1 MTYEEFEWKLLKLVY
16 EDGVDRLQ
24 PAFIAY
30 ALGLPH
36 ETVSSYLEHATQ
48 NGLLEMEVTDDGRI
62 EYVVPGH
69 EGVEAMPDPVWKEVQ
84 AEQQCADSD
93 APAEQ
98 LEQRAMVQSD
108 RREAPSSG
116 ASASTAMARVVEARG
131 PEDGA
136 SGGAQNLPARLPE
149 DAGTKGDHSKAL
161 AKVVKRR
168 GEQEDNSHNKLKRF
182 PTTLRKHIEARFGG
196 EDGSVDQVGM
206 STAVVARDAT
216 VSDADPVTVTGE
228 LVRADESGSSSKV
241 PVRIETNDET
251 FCDPSQTI
259 FMRQMTVRGVE
270 SEAAL
275 REHVEKLF
283 GSFGYRAVYEGDE
296 RMRFERGS
304 VTFILAL
311 VPLFVL
317 VLPLFVY
324 LFLYC
329 MGRSTIHQEPL
340 ELDVQMRKSGDD
352 PDAYE
357 LDLTFIGMHGVVLGA
372 ADQRVL
378 NQEVDT
384 LEDELQW
391 NLSTS

>member
-16 EDGVDRLQ
+16 EDGVERLQ

-48 NGLLEMEVTDDGRI
+48 NGLLEMDVTDDGRI

-69 EGVEAMPDPVWKEVQ
+69 ETGDSMPDPIWKKVNG
-84 AEQQCADSD
+84 
-93 APAEQ
+93 
-98 LEQRAMVQSD
+98 
-108 RREAPSSG
+108 REANGESAGERRQAQQQLQRRDAAPSVERRTG
-116 ASASTAMARVVEARG
+116 ESTALARVERSNG
-131 PEDGA
+131 SEDGA
-136 SGGAQNLPARLPE
+136 AGGTKNVPATLPD
-149 DAGTKGDHSKAL
+149 DAGKRGDHSKAL

-168 GEQEDNSHNKLKRF
+168 GEEDETHQKLKRF
-182 PTTLRKHIEARFGG
+182 PNTLRKHIEARFGG

-216 VSDADPVTVTGE
+216 VSDADPMTVSGE
-228 LVRADESGSSSKV
+228 LVKADDAATSTV
-241 PVRIETNDET
+241 PVRIESNEET

-283 GSFGYRAVYEGDE
+283 GSFGYRAIYEGDD

-340 ELDVQMRKSGDD
+340 ELDVQLRKSGDE

-391 NLSTS
+391 NLTTT

>member
-16 EDGVDRLQ
+16 EDGVERLQ

-69 EGVEAMPDPVWKEVQ
+69 EGSDSMPEPVWKKVKAAKKQ
-84 AEQQCADSD
+84 GNRDRS
-93 APAEQ
+93 AEQ
-98 LEQRAMVQSD
+98 LERSSVVQSD
-108 RREAPSSG
+108 QRQ
-116 ASASTAMARVVEARG
+116 ASASTALTRVASPSG
-131 PEDGA
+131 TEDGL
-136 SGGAQNLPARLPE
+136 SGGTPNLPARRPE
-149 DAGTKGDHSKAL
+149 NPGTKGDHSKAL
-161 AKVVKRR
+161 AKIIKRR
-168 GEQEDNSHNKLKRF
+168 GEDDDSKHNKLKRF
-182 PTTLRKHIEARFGG
+182 PNTLRKHIEARFGG

-228 LVRADESGSSSKV
+228 LVRADEGGSSSKV
-241 PVRIETNDET
+241 PVRIETNEET

-283 GSFGYRAVYEGDE
+283 GSFGYRPVYEGDD

-340 ELDVQMRKSGDD
+340 ELDVQMRKSGED